1 MPLKQYKTVR
11 EALGDLDVIKYEL
24 DSMIDQNPRLILS
37 VHSLEQVR
45 KALESFLAEPQP
57 VSTCRP

>member
-1 MPLKQYKTVR
+1 MPLKQYKTVK

-45 KALESFLAEPQP
+45 KALESFLPEPNP
-57 VSTCRP
+57 GATS